1 MDPKV
6 EAALKK
12 FLKSTLVRWIGTV
25 KSGDGEIDTS
35 LHFIATAIKDIAPGS
50 MFGGDSL
57 DNVEAGLEEIA
68 HELGVLAKAF
78 HTQRI
83 SSRAAQARRYQQ
95 FAEKFVSE
103 IQSST

>member
-12 FLKSTLVRWIGTV
+12 FLKSTLVKWIGTV
-25 KSGDGEIDTS
+25 KSGDGEVDSS
-35 LHFIATAIKDIAPGS
+35 LHFLAVAIKDIAPGS

-78 HTQRI
+78 SSQRR
-83 SSRAAQARRYQQ
+83 STRATQARRYQQ

-103 IQSST
+103 IQSSI